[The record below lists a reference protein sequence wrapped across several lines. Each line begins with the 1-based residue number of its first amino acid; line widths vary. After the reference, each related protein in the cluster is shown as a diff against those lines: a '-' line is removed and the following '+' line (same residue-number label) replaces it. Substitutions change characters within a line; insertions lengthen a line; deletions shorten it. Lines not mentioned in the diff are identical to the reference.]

1 MNLFDY
7 TVPDRDESFDT
18 LLEHKNIK
26 VVRIVSS
33 DNIDDKEYCQVEDE
47 WVVILEGSATIEMND
62 KKISLK
68 KGDYI
73 FIPSETKHKILSTKK
88 GTLWL
93 ALHIH

>member
-33 DNIDDKEYCQVEDE
+33 DNIDDKEYCQEEDE
-47 WVVILEGSATIEMND
+47 WVVVLEGSTVLEMND
-62 KKISLK
+62 EEFSLK
-68 KGDYI
+68 RGDYI
-73 FIPSETKHKILSTKK
+73 FIPSETKHKVLSAKK

-93 ALHIH
+93 ALHIY